1 MKRIFNIIL
10 LALAGII
17 STQAADVVIKGTVIA
32 AEDGEPLIGATVVVT
47 AKELKNAGRWRQ
59 IPAET
64 CSRRNLSKKSRNN
77 SHMGSGK

>member
-1 MKRIFNIIL
+1 MKRILNIIL

-47 AKELKNAGRWRQ
+47 AK
-59 IPAET
+59 
-64 CSRRNLSKKSRNN
+64 
-77 SHMGSGK
+77 